1 MIMCRHLGSGNMLL
15 VFLLGLVVAFGCG
28 DIPGDAK
35 NTGSIINVE
44 LIPGVDDGEDQNTV
58 DAVPGTCVGAEDVQA
73 KPEPF
78 FDHLARAEITNRPL
92 PNTTQQTAS
101 NLYIRYYTVTYQ
113 PIDNTINGPLPELL
127 SYADIPVQDSRGIT
141 PCKPGTSDCAATE
154 YILQLFFPVEK
165 KQEYLERLCGAS
177 FDLSV
182 IGDVTYPSWPPTTV
196 AAPTVPFPQ
205 RCVWYASNGFW
216 YPAITQGE
224 YNVRYTFHGE
234 NYFGVE
240 FTFSDATV
248 ALVTDY
254 NNCD

>member
-1 MIMCRHLGSGNMLL
+1 MLL

-28 DIPGDAK
+28 DIPGDAE
-35 NTGSIINVE
+35 NTGSILNVE
-44 LIPGVDDGEDQNTV
+44 LITGVDNGEDQNTV
-58 DAVPGTCVGAEDVQA
+58 DVVPGACEATEDAQA

-92 PNTTQQTAS
+92 PNTTQQTATTVK
-101 NLYIRYYTVTYQ
+101 IQYYTVTYE
-113 PIDNTINGPLPELL
+113 PIDNTINGPLPGLL
-127 SYADIPVQDSRGIT
+127 SYVDIPVQDSRGIT
-141 PCKPGTSDCAATE
+141 PCQPGTSACAATE
-154 YILQLFFPVEK
+154 YILQKFFDVEK
-165 KQEYLERLCGAS
+165 KQEYLERVCGAS
-177 FDLSV
+177 FH
-182 IGDVTYPSWPPTTV
+182 PSWPDDIDTPPV
-196 AAPTVPFPQ
+196 VPYPE
-205 RCVWYASNGFW
+205 RCTWAWIPLGGYW
-216 YPAITQGE
+216 YPSSLAEGE